1 MGRPR
6 RVDVGGLVYHALNR
20 ASVRATLFD
29 GPADYRQ
36 FEEVLGEAVVR
47 TPMRLLAYCVMPNHW
62 HLVLWPERDGQLSRF
77 MTWLTLTH
85 TQRWHARRRSAGS
98 GHLYQGRYKSF
109 LVEADDHL
117 LAVCRYVE
125 RNPLRAR
132 LVRRGVALGE
142 PGAPR
147 ARPRAGP
154 ARGLAGR
161 PPRQLARLRQPRREH
176 GRTGR
181 AARRGATRAPLRGWP
196 VVRRRGANVR
206 PRRHPEA
213 PRSAEAGNWFL
224 FLTRAS
230 GSGSSRH
237 TPRRAPASHLMSA
250 RSATRAR
257 EVAGRGEV

>member
-20 ASVRATLFD
+20 ASARATLFD

-132 LVRRGVALGE
+132 LVRRAEAWRWGSLW
-142 PGAPR
+142 
-147 ARPRAGP
+147 
-154 ARGLAGR
+154 
-161 PPRQLARLRQPRREH
+161 RREH
-176 GRTGR
+176 RRGPELLADWPVARPDDWRGFVNRPESADELEGLR
-181 AARRGATRAPLRGWP
+181 AAAQRGRPFGAGRWFDN
-196 VVRRRGANVR
+196 VVRTFGLDATLR
-206 PRRHPEA
+206 PRGRPKQA
-213 PRSAEAGNWFL
+213 I
-224 FLTRAS
+224 
-230 GSGSSRH
+230 GS
-237 TPRRAPASHLMSA
+237 
-250 RSATRAR
+250 
-257 EVAGRGEV
+257 